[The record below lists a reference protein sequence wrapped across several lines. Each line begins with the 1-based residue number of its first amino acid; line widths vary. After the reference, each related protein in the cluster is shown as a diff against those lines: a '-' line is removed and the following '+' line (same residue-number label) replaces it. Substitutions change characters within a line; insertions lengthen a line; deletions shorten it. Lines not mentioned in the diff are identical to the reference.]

1 VLAALAIASGVQNCT
16 APASEL
22 GVLSGEASGCV
33 GSPYPPP
40 IPGAYCRTQRP
51 HPPDGGAGSECFA
64 PPSPGGAFL
73 SNDEIAARPDHYA
86 LGKAGPPEC
95 LPATMQ
101 VVASR
106 RAPAEWEN
114 VH

>member
-1 VLAALAIASGVQNCT
+1 VRRK
-16 APASEL
+16 P
-22 GVLSGEASGCV
+22 LSPS
-33 GSPYPPP
+33 YPR
-40 IPGAYCRTQRP
+40 GLLP
-51 HPPDGGAGSECFA
+51 HPAPPSPRWGRRIRVLC